1 MHHVVPKSTYIIV
14 FVWLLVL
21 LVLTVGAAQVDLGAW
36 NVPVALAIAIMK
48 AVLIVLFFMHVR
60 YSSPLVQL
68 FAAGGFVWLVIML
81 GFTMT
86 DVWARLAG
94 W

>member
-1 MHHVVPKSTYIIV
+1 MHHVVPKSTYIII
-14 FVWLLVL
+14 FVWLFVL
-21 LVLTVGAAQVDLGAW
+21 LVLTVAAAQVDLGAW
-36 NVPVALAIAIMK
+36 NVPVALAIAVVK

-60 YSSPLVQL
+60 YSSRLVQL
-68 FAAGGFVWLVIML
+68 FAAGGFVWLAIML
-81 GFTMT
+81 SFTLA